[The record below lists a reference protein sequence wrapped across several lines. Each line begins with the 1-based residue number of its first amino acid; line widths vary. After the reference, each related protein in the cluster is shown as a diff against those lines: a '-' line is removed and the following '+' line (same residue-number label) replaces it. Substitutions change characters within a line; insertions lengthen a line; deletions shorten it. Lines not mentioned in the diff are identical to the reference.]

1 MMVLGI
7 TGGTGCGKTTAL
19 DAVTALGGAVLDCDA
34 LYHELL
40 ETSRPLQEA
49 LQNRFPEAWA
59 DGTLDRKRLGT
70 IVFSNPAAMTDLNA
84 ITSRHIHDA
93 VFQWLE
99 AQKRSGKRLVAI
111 DAIRL
116 LESDLVQL
124 CNRTIA
130 VLAPTEERVRRL
142 IAREGISEEYAR
154 LRISAQPT
162 NEEFSARCDA
172 VLMNDCASAAEFA
185 ARCREMFE
193 TMLKEDSTN
202 GG

>member
-19 DAVTALGGAVLDCDA
+19 DAVTALGCAVLDCDA
-34 LYHELL
+34 LYHALL
-40 ETSRPLQEA
+40 ETSRPL
-49 LQNRFPEAWA
+49 
-59 DGTLDRKRLGT
+59 
-70 IVFSNPAAMTDLNA
+70 
-84 ITSRHIHDA
+84 
-93 VFQWLE
+93 LE
-99 AQKRSGKRLVAI
+99 AQKQSGKRLVAM

-130 VLAPTEERVRRL
+130 VLAPTEDRVRRL

-154 LRISAQPT
+154 LRIAAQPT
-162 NEEFSARCDA
+162 NEAFSARCDA

-185 ARCREMFE
+185 ARCRTLFE
-193 TMLKEDSTN
+193 KMLKEDPSN
-202 GG
+202 AG